1 MGTVIITFKVLPE
14 DTSIDLKKLQAAIA
28 KKVQIRDAK
37 EEPIAFGLKA
47 LVFKV
52 FVEDSEGG
60 SDAVEEKIRNTAGV
74 AQVEITGMDR
84 I

>member
-1 MGTVIITFKVLPE
+1 MGTVIISFKVLPE
-14 DTSIDLKKLQAAIA
+14 DTSIDLKKLQEAIA
-28 KKVQIRDAK
+28 KKVQVRDAA

-52 FVEDSEGG
+52 FVEDTEGG
-60 SDAVEEKIRNTAGV
+60 SEAVEEKVRHTPGV
-74 AQVEITGMDR
+74 AQIEITGMDR

>member
-28 KKVQIRDAK
+28 KKVQIRDAA

-47 LVFKV
+47 LTFKV

-60 SDAVEEKIRNTAGV
+60 SDAVEAKIKNTAGV